1 MVRFLS
7 GAVIAVAT
15 LALFLLLPPTALRVI
30 TILVA
35 VLATYEYLCLA
46 RLSNDTTSIAL
57 SSSFVA
63 LSCWILSSPA
73 QPIKMILLCALA
85 VLLFEVLVRAK
96 SLADSSTSVVA
107 GLYIGVPLG
116 MLVELHQVGGTSM
129 ALFLIG
135 TIAVSDVAQYY
146 SGKFFGK
153 HLLAPEISPKKT
165 IEGAIGGLLF
175 GVVFVILVGE
185 HVFPF
190 VKVAL
195 LIPMAVAI
203 VLLGI
208 CGDLFQSRLKRS
220 AGVKDSG
227 AIIPGHGGLLDRL
240 DALLFA
246 TPGFYFFINQ
256 LM

>member
-1 MVRFLS
+1 M
-7 GAVIAVAT
+7 
-15 LALFLLLPPTALRVI
+15 
-30 TILVA
+30 
-35 VLATYEYLCLA
+35 
-46 RLSNDTTSIAL
+46 
-57 SSSFVA
+57 
-63 LSCWILSSPA
+63 
-73 QPIKMILLCALA
+73 
-85 VLLFEVLVRAK
+85 
-96 SLADSSTSVVA
+96 
-107 GLYIGVPLG
+107 
-116 MLVELHQVGGTSM
+116 ELHQVGGTSM

>member
-7 GAVIAVAT
+7 GTVIAVAT

-35 VLATYEYLCLA
+35 VLATYEYFTLA

-57 SSSFVA
+57 SSLFVA
-63 LSCWILSSPA
+63 LSCWTISSPGK
-73 QPIKMILLCALA
+73 PINVILLCALV
-85 VLLFEVLVRAK
+85 VLFFEVLVRAK

-107 GLYIGVPLG
+107 GLYVGVPLG
-116 MLVELHQVGGTSM
+116 MLVALHQAGDPSM

-146 SGKFFGK
+146 SGKLFGK

-165 IEGAIGGLLF
+165 IEGAVGGLLF
-175 GVVFVILVGE
+175 GVVFVVLVGE
-185 HVFPF
+185 YFFSF
-190 VKVAL
+190 VKLAL

-208 CGDLFQSRLKRS
+208 CGDLFESRLKRS

-227 AIIPGHGGLLDRL
+227 TIIPGHGGLLDRL

>member
-1 MVRFLS
+1 MPKEIV
-7 GAVIAVAT
+7 
-15 LALFLLLPPTALRVI
+15 
-30 TILVA
+30 
-35 VLATYEYLCLA
+35 
-46 RLSNDTTSIAL
+46 
-57 SSSFVA
+57 
-63 LSCWILSSPA
+63 
-73 QPIKMILLCALA
+73 
-85 VLLFEVLVRAK
+85 
-96 SLADSSTSVVA
+96 
-107 GLYIGVPLG
+107 
-116 MLVELHQVGGTSM
+116 
-129 ALFLIG
+129 
-135 TIAVSDVAQYY
+135 TIAIDAM
-146 SGKFFGK
+146 GG
-153 HLLAPEISPKKT
+153 ENSPKKT

>member
-35 VLATYEYLCLA
+35 VLATYEYFTLA
-46 RLSNDTTSIAL
+46 RLSNDTISIAL
-57 SSSFVA
+57 SSLFVA
-63 LSCWILSSPA
+63 LSCWTISSPGK
-73 QPIKMILLCALA
+73 QINVILLCALA

-116 MLVELHQVGGTSM
+116 MLVALHQGGPSKP
-129 ALFLIG
+129 LFLIG
-135 TIAVSDVAQYY
+135 TIVVSDVAQYY
-146 SGKFFGK
+146 SGKLFGK
-153 HLLAPEISPKKT
+153 HLLVPEISPKKT

-175 GVVFVILVGE
+175 GVVFVMLVGE

-190 VKVAL
+190 AKVTL

-208 CGDLFQSRLKRS
+208 CGDLFESRLKRS

-227 AIIPGHGGLLDRL
+227 TIIPGHGGLLDRL

-246 TPGFYFFINQ
+246 TPGFYFFVNQ

>member
-7 GAVIAVAT
+7 GTVIAVVT
-15 LALFLLLPPTALRVI
+15 LALFLFLPPTALRVI

-35 VLATYEYLCLA
+35 VLATYEYFTLA
-46 RLSNDTTSIAL
+46 RLSNDTISIAL
-57 SSSFVA
+57 SSLFVA
-63 LSCWILSSPA
+63 LSCWISSSPGK
-73 QPIKMILLCALA
+73 PINVILLCALV
-85 VLLFEVLVRAK
+85 VLFFEVLVRAK
-96 SLADSSTSVVA
+96 SLTDSSTSVVA
-107 GLYIGVPLG
+107 GLYVGVPLG
-116 MLVELHQVGGTSM
+116 MLVALHQVGGPSM

-146 SGKFFGK
+146 SGKLFGK

-175 GVVFVILVGE
+175 GVVFVVLVGE
-185 HVFPF
+185 YIFPF
-190 VKVAL
+190 VKLAL

-208 CGDLFQSRLKRS
+208 CGDLFESRLKRS

-227 AIIPGHGGLLDRL
+227 TIIPGHGGLLDRL

>member
-1 MVRFLS
+1 
-7 GAVIAVAT
+7 
-15 LALFLLLPPTALRVI
+15 
-30 TILVA
+30 
-35 VLATYEYLCLA
+35 
-46 RLSNDTTSIAL
+46 LSNDTISIAL
-57 SSSFVA
+57 SSLFVA
-63 LSCWILSSPA
+63 LSCWTISSPGK
-73 QPIKMILLCALA
+73 PIDVILLCALV
-85 VLLFEVLVRAK
+85 VLFFEVLVRAK

-107 GLYIGVPLG
+107 GLYVGVPLG
-116 MLVELHQVGGTSM
+116 MLVALHQVGGPSM

-135 TIAVSDVAQYY
+135 TIVVSDVAQYY
-146 SGKFFGK
+146 SGKLFGK

-175 GVVFVILVGE
+175 GVVFVVLVGE
-185 HVFPF
+185 HIFPF
-190 VKVAL
+190 VKLAL

-208 CGDLFQSRLKRS
+208 CGDLFESRLKRS

-227 AIIPGHGGLLDRL
+227 TIIPGHGGLLDRL

>member
-7 GAVIAVAT
+7 GTVIAVAT

-30 TILVA
+30 IIFVA
-35 VLATYEYLCLA
+35 VLATYEYFTLA
-46 RLSNDTTSIAL
+46 RLSNDTISIVL
-57 SSSFVA
+57 SSLFVA
-63 LSCWILSSPA
+63 LSCWTISSPGK
-73 QPIKMILLCALA
+73 PIDVILLCALV
-85 VLLFEVLVRAK
+85 VLFFEVLVRAK

-107 GLYIGVPLG
+107 GLYVGVPLG
-116 MLVELHQVGGTSM
+116 MLVALHQVGGPSM

-135 TIAVSDVAQYY
+135 TIVVSDVAQYY
-146 SGKFFGK
+146 SGKLFGK

-175 GVVFVILVGE
+175 GVVFVVLVGE
-185 HVFPF
+185 HIFPF
-190 VKVAL
+190 VKLAL

-208 CGDLFQSRLKRS
+208 CGDLFESRLKRS

-227 AIIPGHGGLLDRL
+227 TIIPGHGGLLDRL